1 MRMHTNRSVNE
12 WIPID
17 QLYRSADRS
26 DIAGD
31 INYPC
36 NSSLGQLGYQL
47 MTVCIECIIGEM
59 RVSIEKPH

>member
-1 MRMHTNRSVNE
+1 MGMHANRSVNE
-12 WIPID
+12 RIPID
-17 QLYRSADRS
+17 QLYRFVSRS

-36 NSSLGQLGYQL
+36 NSALGQLGYQL

-59 RVSIEKPH
+59 RMSIEKPH